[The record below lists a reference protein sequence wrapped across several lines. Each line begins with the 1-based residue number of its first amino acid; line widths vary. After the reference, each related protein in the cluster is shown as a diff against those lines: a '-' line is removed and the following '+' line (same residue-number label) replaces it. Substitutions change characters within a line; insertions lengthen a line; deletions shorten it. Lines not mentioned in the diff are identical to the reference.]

1 MEKPRTVFRE
11 EGEDD
16 VTMATTDGTIAHII
30 DEQEDI
36 KIKYSWAKNGGR
48 MQIR

>member
-1 MEKPRTVFRE
+1 MEKAKTVFHE

-16 VTMATTDGTIAHII
+16 VITATTDTTVAHIM

-36 KIKYSWAKNGGR
+36 KIKFSKC
-48 MQIR
+48 